1 MLRAWNLEL
10 IIGMAVVTYLARV
23 GMVGFAKQFE
33 LHPLLK
39 RALEYVPVAI
49 LAALVFPSILAPTG
63 AVQSPATNIYLWAAL
78 VSAALQLLLKKQW
91 LSIVAGVAVLVV
103 LRQLGA

>member
-1 MLRAWNLEL
+1 MLRAWHVEL
-10 IIGMAVVTYLARV
+10 ILGMAVVTYLARV
-23 GMVGFAKQFE
+23 GLMGAAKQFE
-33 LHPLLK
+33 MHPLLK

-63 AVQSPATNIYLWAAL
+63 AVENPTTNIYLWAAA
-78 VSAALQLLLKKQW
+78 VSAVLQLLVRKQW
-91 LSIVAGVAVLVV
+91 LSIVAGVIVLVV